1 MNMKSITIDSSD
13 ERFII
18 SIDKK
23 LINKDLLL
31 QFVDNLRLEFL
42 ARKVD
47 FDKEIE
53 DLGEEIKENWWKEN
67 KDKFIPKENQ

>member
-1 MNMKSITIDSSD
+1 MKSITIDSSD
-13 ERFII
+13 DRFII
-18 SIDKK
+18 SIDKN

-47 FDKEIE
+47 FGKDIE
-53 DLGEEIKENWWKEN
+53 DLGEEIKEHWWKEN
-67 KDKFIPKENQ
+67 KDRFIPKEDQ